1 MDGQAKK
8 DLKRIGRGHHHG
20 TVSMSEPA
28 GLGNRCERYQ
38 KLAVLGHIFSVIV
51 PSTYPLTDQCGG
63 IIMALFGKACT
74 RKPYPCSAY
83 EIERASG
90 AWRSK
95 KTTTKN
101 TGQGRGG
108 QGRLAMGPAGI
119 SSGAGLDNGQL
130 FPGPHVFFAW
140 SPGLPG
146 SSFQIPTAR
155 PVKVNGKS
163 EAAAHKVQNLEQ
175 KQNGYATGEAG
186 TSIMCLAR
194 RCLLSRHWKHYE
206 ITIKY

>member
-74 RKPYPCSAY
+74 RKPHPCSAY

-130 FPGPHVFFAW
+130 FPGPHVFFCLVAW
-140 SPGLPG
+140 FAWFIFPNSHGPPSKSQRKKRG
-146 SSFQIPTAR
+146 SGTQGAKLGAEAKRLRHRGSR
-155 PVKVNGKS
+155 NVNNVS
-163 EAAAHKVQNLEQ
+163 
-175 KQNGYATGEAG
+175 
-186 TSIMCLAR
+186 C
-194 RCLLSRHWKHYE
+194 
-206 ITIKY
+206 

>member
-74 RKPYPCSAY
+74 RKPHPCSAY
-83 EIERASG
+83 KIERASG

-95 KTTTKN
+95 KNNNNKKHGARAGRAREACHGTSRNLLRCGFGQRTTFSWSP
-101 TGQGRGG
+101 RFFC
-108 QGRLAMGPAGI
+108 LVAW
-119 SSGAGLDNGQL
+119 
-130 FPGPHVFFAW
+130 FAW
-140 SPGLPG
+140 FIFPNSHGPPSKSQRKKRG
-146 SSFQIPTAR
+146 SGTQGA
-155 PVKVNGKS
+155 KLGS
-163 EAAAHKVQNLEQ
+163 EAKRLRHR
-175 KQNGYATGEAG
+175 G
-186 TSIMCLAR
+186 
-194 RCLLSRHWKHYE
+194 SRNVNNVSC
-206 ITIKY
+206 